1 MKVYKVRFI
10 ATVKMLTGCHLESS
24 FAQKPIGLSL
34 ITTTTSEVND
44 FFCFQVRQT
53 LFKYRQTI
61 FDLSAR

>member
-10 ATVKMLTGCHLESS
+10 DTVKMPTGCHLESS
-24 FAQKPIGLSL
+24 FAQKPIGLS
-34 ITTTTSEVND
+34 TTTTRCEVND